1 MHLKDCITLYIS
13 QNLNKNDVKINDF
26 LRIYA
31 HMKDVSLSF
40 VYTNLDSIILSED
53 EKNTYVL
60 DLDKYYKQNIPLQ
73 YILEIQP
80 FYNENY
86 IVNED
91 VLVPRADTEI
101 LVENAIKYIIK
112 FKLKNMIDM
121 CTGSGCVGISVAR
134 NSIIAGKYALN
145 EVYLVDVSKKALKV
159 AKENIKL
166 NGLLDYDIKL
176 INSDM
181 FNYFLNT
188 QSKKYINRF
197 DIIVSNPPYIRTKD
211 IDGLDKHVKSEP
223 LIALDGGEDGLYFYN
238 IILKESP
245 QILRDGGFLLFE
257 IGYDQLDDFK
267 KLILE
272 YKKFEFVECIK
283 DLSGNDRVVVCRF
296 HQQ

>member
-1 MHLKDCITLYIS
+1 MYLKDCISLYIN
-13 QNLNKNDVKINDF
+13 QNLNKNDVEINDF

-31 HMKDVSLSF
+31 HMKGVNLSF

-53 EKNTYVL
+53 EKNIYLL
-60 DLDKYYKQNIPLQ
+60 DLDRYYKDKIPLQ
-73 YILEIQP
+73 YILEVQP
-80 FYNENY
+80 FYNEKY

-121 CTGSGCVGISVAR
+121 CTGSGCVGISVTK
-134 NSIIAGKYALN
+134 NSIIAENYALD
-145 EVYLVDVSKKALKV
+145 EVYLVDVSKNALKV

-176 INSDM
+176 INSDI

-188 QSKKYINRF
+188 QSEKYINNF
-197 DIIVSNPPYIRTKD
+197 DIIVSNPPYIKTKD
-211 IDGLDKHVKSEP
+211 IDGLDKYVKNEP

-238 IILKESP
+238 RILNESQQILK
-245 QILRDGGFLLFE
+245 DGGFLLFE

-272 YKKFEFVECIK
+272 YQKFEFIECIK